1 MIYEMSRDFKCVFV
15 QFRAQGGVPITSPK
29 FYCMGAWTDLKEPID
44 YISKKL
50 DRPMFLFATSLGA
63 ICSTLYLIND

>member
-1 MIYEMSRDFKCVFV
+1 M
-15 QFRAQGGVPITSPK
+15 PITSPK